1 MGVKRAAEEAQA
13 APAQKKSAASGASPP
28 SVAPPVSPLSLTDL
42 LERESSTESGE
53 FKQWVHGLKT
63 HVDQALIRF
72 LRENQ
77 SKVPFAV
84 PETCSLIPPLAI
96 TQASS
101 SGSALSAF
109 REVMNFDNMVTSFSR
124 AAQYEAA
131 GTVWMLDPVCADHDD
146 VSVSQ
151 LEGAMG
157 MWTAETYVRSSATP
171 GARRV
176 SFDVPLPVKVVD
188 KNVAQ
193 RAEPGKTGVCVPQP
207 LPMLAGRAVLIT
219 WYAAIME
226 SLQQG
231 NDERTWYLFNAAL
244 SVPIRLR
251 LLPDGDQSKLAAL
264 TFGEAMFAAYAAS
277 GADSFWKLAERVC
290 GLSGVKEALNESV
303 SKAESVLKKHGL
315 AFKGHPLST
324 ANVTALKSLQLFV
337 LDVDCRSA
345 YALAEVYS
353 PELRDPTLL
362 SKIASACAS
371 RGASD
376 AKAKAYF
383 VYVMDSLRVARLTG
397 DIPKDEKL
405 TVGRVCGTKKQPG
418 MIHALF
424 KKTEFVEY
432 VYHEA
437 SLMDQELSGPLAN
450 FTSPLKIMQKFGT
463 SGADG
468 LVASYR
474 KQGSAAHD
482 GMETLFALQVAKFR
496 DGLDPKPQA
505 MIDVAWPL
513 WSGIFDEDVQEL
525 TLQDFQ
531 ATSGSAGGGFL
542 WHSCTNETNHEL
554 GGKYRAFEAACTA
567 RPIAAGTDEDQ
578 NLGLTGTSELGQ
590 EQKAELHKL
599 VEQLKLLRRKSAQFV
614 SLPVVGGAVG
624 PEFAHP
630 QLQSMWESIN
640 YGHRFTRK
648 KGDVRAFVVSAEL
661 FPPNLAKQG
670 AKARLSEPMAADE
683 EELKRV
689 LEFLASKRVKDDVI
703 IMFDGRGRANRR
715 VIEELE
721 EKLGSGDSHQLVECW
736 CVYVPPTRTQDPR
749 AAARSPSYTSN
760 TREVA
765 YFSMPMK
772 GKRNVMPRS
781 LFNACGESSSEATT
795 YTGIAMRRFSEL
807 PRMNRETK
815 SSILGAP
822 ACASLGPGQSRLQA
836 EIDEKG
842 HPFSYAEVKPITLWQ
857 DVVAHLGI
865 THIVDLTPGSGAFAV
880 AATGLAQY
888 EGIAANDAHRD
899 WLDSIV
905 DRCVMYQ
912 AGQDQGY
919 AGETLGGDAEFVS
932 NASKYFNG
940 LMEARRWLMPDAGE
954 GDEEQDGG
962 VGEDDD
968 DEDLQV

>member
-1 MGVKRAAEEAQA
+1 MNYNNL
-13 APAQKKSAASGASPP
+13 
-28 SVAPPVSPLSLTDL
+28 VA
-42 LERESSTESGE
+42 
-53 FKQWVHGLKT
+53 
-63 HVDQALIRF
+63 
-72 LRENQ
+72 
-77 SKVPFAV
+77 
-84 PETCSLIPPLAI
+84 
-96 TQASS
+96 
-101 SGSALSAF
+101 
-109 REVMNFDNMVTSFSR
+109 SFSR

-131 GTVWMLDPVCADHDD
+131 GTVWTLDPVCADHDN

-151 LEGAMG
+151 FQGAMG
-157 MWTAETYVRSSATP
+157 AWTSETYVRSSATP
-171 GARRV
+171 GARRI
-176 SFDVPLPVKVVD
+176 SFDVPLPVKAVD

-193 RAEPGKTGVCVPQP
+193 RAEPDKTGVCVPQP
-207 LPMLAGRAVLIT
+207 LPMLAGRAVAIT

-277 GADSFWKLAERVC
+277 GADSF
-290 GLSGVKEALNESV
+290 
-303 SKAESVLKKHGL
+303 
-315 AFKGHPLST
+315 
-324 ANVTALKSLQLFV
+324 
-337 LDVDCRSA
+337 
-345 YALAEVYS
+345 
-353 PELRDPTLL
+353 
-362 SKIASACAS
+362 
-371 RGASD
+371 
-376 AKAKAYF
+376 
-383 VYVMDSLRVARLTG
+383 
-397 DIPKDEKL
+397 
-405 TVGRVCGTKKQPG
+405 CGTKKQPG

-505 MIDVAWPL
+505 MIDVVWPL

-542 WHSCTNETNHEL
+542 WHTYITETNHEL

-683 EELKRV
+683 EKFKRV

-760 TREVA
+760 TKEVA

-807 PRMNRETK
+807 PRMNQETK

-905 DRCVMYQ
+905 DRCVMYK

>member
-1 MGVKRAAEEAQA
+1 MIG
-13 APAQKKSAASGASPP
+13 
-28 SVAPPVSPLSLTDL
+28 
-42 LERESSTESGE
+42 
-53 FKQWVHGLKT
+53 
-63 HVDQALIRF
+63 
-72 LRENQ
+72 
-77 SKVPFAV
+77 
-84 PETCSLIPPLAI
+84 
-96 TQASS
+96 
-101 SGSALSAF
+101 
-109 REVMNFDNMVTSFSR
+109 
-124 AAQYEAA
+124 
-131 GTVWMLDPVCADHDD
+131 
-146 VSVSQ
+146 
-151 LEGAMG
+151 
-157 MWTAETYVRSSATP
+157 
-171 GARRV
+171 
-176 SFDVPLPVKVVD
+176 
-188 KNVAQ
+188 
-193 RAEPGKTGVCVPQP
+193 
-207 LPMLAGRAVLIT
+207 
-219 WYAAIME
+219 E

-231 NDERTWYLFNAAL
+231 NEERIWCLAAL
-244 SVPIRLR
+244 SL
-251 LLPDGDQSKLAAL
+251 
-264 TFGEAMFAAYAAS
+264 FGEAMFSAYAAS
-277 GADSFWKLAERVC
+277 GADSFFWKLAERVC
-290 GLSGVKEALNESV
+290 GSSGVKEAFNESV
-303 SKAESVLKKHGL
+303 SNAESVLKNYGL
-315 AFKGHPLST
+315 AFKGKALTT
-324 ANVTALKSLQLFV
+324 ASVTALKSLQLFV
-337 LDVDCRSA
+337 LDGDCRSA
-345 YALAEVYS
+345 FALAEVYS

-362 SKIASACAS
+362 SRIATACAH

-376 AKAKAYF
+376 DKAKEYF
-383 VYVMDSLRVARLTG
+383 AYVMDSLRAARLTG
-397 DIPKDEKL
+397 DIDKDEKL
-405 TVGRVCGTKKQPG
+405 SVSRVVGRKSKQPA
-418 MIHALF
+418 MIHAWF
-424 KKTEFVEY
+424 RKKEFIEY
-432 VYHEA
+432 FYHEV
-437 SLMDQELSGPLAN
+437 SLMDNELSGPLAM
-450 FTSPLKIMQKFGT
+450 FASPIKIVQKFAT

-505 MIDVAWPL
+505 MIDVVWPL

-542 WHSCTNETNHEL
+542 WHTYITETNHEL

-683 EELKRV
+683 EKFKRV

-795 YTGIAMRRFSEL
+795 YTGIDMRRLSEL
-807 PRMNRETK
+807 PRMNHETK

-842 HPFSYAEVKPITLWQ
+842 HPFSHSEVKPVALWQ
-857 DVVAHLGI
+857 SIVEHFGI
-865 THIVDLTPGSGAFAV
+865 TRIIVDLTPGSGALAV
-880 AATGLAQY
+880 AATGAAQY
-888 EGIAANDAHRD
+888 EGIAADGAHRD
-899 WLDSIV
+899 WFDSIV
-905 DRCVMYQ
+905 VERCVMYK
-912 AGQDQGY
+912 AGHEQG
-919 AGETLGGDAEFVS
+919 
-932 NASKYFNG
+932 
-940 LMEARRWLMPDAGE
+940 
-954 GDEEQDGG
+954 
-962 VGEDDD
+962 
-968 DEDLQV
+968 